1 MLLNLVSEGN
11 LFPLLPLSIAG
22 RILVLDALRCS
33 RESAPLVTGRK
44 TNYAQ
49 AEDQPIVGGDT
60 LDHNTLLPLCVE
72 LDGTLVKTDL
82 LSEAAIN
89 AFRKNWTC
97 ILHSPFWLFSRK
109 ARMKILANIAP
120 PGPESLPYDEELIA
134 YLKKERE
141 GGRMIVL
148 ATAHDRS
155 IADQIFRHLNIFD
168 EVIASDRVSPLGGEA
183 KAKVLVDRFG
193 ERGFVYAGNRI
204 SDLPVWKKAKAAVLV
219 NASNAVHRA
228 VYGSV
233 PVEREFRS
241 RKPVVMELLRAIRP
255 YQWVKN
261 LLVFIPPIAA
271 HRLSEIAAL
280 FPAFIAF
287 VSFCVAAS
295 GTYLINDL
303 LDLEADRL
311 HPRKRHRP
319 FASGDLPLQYGLFG
333 PLLIVAALWIA
344 LSVST
349 GVFLVLLSYIFLS
362 LLYSNK
368 IKKIPLLDVFCLA
381 ALYIFRIIA
390 GGVSSGSYASVWLLN
405 FSGFLFLS
413 LGFLKRYTEFSQS
426 EADHPSGSNHRGY
439 TQSDALLLNIMGVGS
454 GFVSSMVLGLYINST
469 QAYSTY
475 RAPALLWGIVPLILF
490 WQCRMWLAAIRGEMT
505 DDPIIYAARDR
516 FSILVAVFIVLIY
529 ILASADLDL
538 GILTRR

>member
-1 MLLNLVSEGN
+1 LTEAAVIAIRRDWTTILQLPHAFLSGN
-11 LFPLLPLSIAG
+11 VDAKGRLSKTG
-22 RILVLDALRCS
+22 
-33 RESAPLVTGRK
+33 AP
-44 TNYAQ
+44 
-49 AEDQPIVGGDT
+49 DP
-60 LDHNTLLPLCVE
+60 
-72 LDGTLVKTDL
+72 GTL
-82 LSEAAIN
+82 
-89 AFRKNWTC
+89 
-97 ILHSPFWLFSRK
+97 PF
-109 ARMKILANIAP
+109 N
-120 PGPESLPYDEELIA
+120 EDLIA
-134 YLKKERE
+134 FLKKERD
-141 GGRMIVL
+141 GGRTIVL

-155 IADQIFRHLNIFD
+155 IADPVSRHLNIFD
-168 EVIASDRVSPLGGEA
+168 EVIASDAVNPLGGEA
-183 KAKVLVDRFG
+183 KAKFLVHRFG

-219 NASNAVHRA
+219 NAPNSVHRA

-241 RKPVVMELLRAIRP
+241 RKPVVMELFRAIRP

-261 LLVFIPPIAA
+261 ILVFIPPVAA
-271 HRLSEIAAL
+271 HRLLEKTAL
-280 FPAFIAF
+280 LPTFIAF
-287 VSFCVAAS
+287 LAFCAAAS

-319 FASGDLPLQYGLFG
+319 FARGDLPLQYGLFG
-333 PLLIVAALWIA
+333 PLLIVAALGIA

-349 GVFLVLLSYIFLS
+349 GVFLVLISYIFLS
-362 LLYSNK
+362 LLYSKQIK
-368 IKKIPLLDVFCLA
+368 IIPLLDVFCLA
-381 ALYIFRIIA
+381 ALYILRIIA

-426 EADHPSGSNHRGY
+426 EADHPSGCNHRGY

-475 RAPALLWGIVPLILF
+475 RAPGLLWGIVPLVLF

-505 DDPIIYAARDR
+505 DDPILYAAGDR
-516 FSILVAVFIVLIY
+516 LSILVAVIIVLIY